1 MTPEIWVS
9 FHFRPTS
16 ASPGADLLTETHGG
30 RFIGGSKTEDF
41 TGAFRPKNLEI
52 RLFSH
57 VGDSFQPPTYQQTL
71 F

>member
-1 MTPEIWVS
+1 MTPKIWVS
-9 FHFRPTS
+9 FHFWPTGACASADRP
-16 ASPGADLLTETHGG
+16 AETLGG
-30 RFIGGSKTEDF
+30 RLIERSKTEDF
-41 TGAFRPKNLEI
+41 TRAFRPKNLEI